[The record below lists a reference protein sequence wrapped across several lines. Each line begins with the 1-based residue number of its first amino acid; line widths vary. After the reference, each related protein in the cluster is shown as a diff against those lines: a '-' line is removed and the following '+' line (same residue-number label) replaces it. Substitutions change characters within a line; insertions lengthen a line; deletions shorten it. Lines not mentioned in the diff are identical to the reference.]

1 MFVKT
6 MQRYEFFFVSTSTS
20 FIFFLPDFVTF
31 LQGVDNQD
39 FVKS

>member
-1 MFVKT
+1 MNSFLY
-6 MQRYEFFFVSTSTS
+6 QNYF

-31 LQGVDNQD
+31 LQGVDSQD